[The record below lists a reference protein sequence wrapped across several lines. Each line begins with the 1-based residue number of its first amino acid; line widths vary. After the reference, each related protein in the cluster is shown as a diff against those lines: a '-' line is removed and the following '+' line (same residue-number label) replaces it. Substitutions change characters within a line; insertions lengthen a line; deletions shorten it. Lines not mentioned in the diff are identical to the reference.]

1 MSEEEN
7 IIELKNVWIKHR
19 GQEDFALK
27 GISLTVKKGETLGI
41 IGPTGAGK
49 STLCILLNGL
59 IPNIVRVEK
68 FKGKVI
74 VKGMNTKKHKV
85 SELAPIVG
93 VVFQDYESQIFR
105 TNVELEVAFGPENL
119 GLTREEIED
128 RIKTSLHWTR
138 LTGLE
143 KRYTHELSGGQKQ
156 RLAIASILAM
166 EPEVIVLDEATSD
179 LDPIGKYEIYK
190 VVEELMKKKEI
201 TLIMVDHHLDRV
213 AEIADRII
221 VLNQGE
227 IVYEGTPKDVFSHV
241 DELIKMGLRPPQ
253 VTELFYKLDKKYNL
267 GMKSYPLSIDE
278 ALSAFPKN
286 LKIRPP
292 PANNPDV
299 EEGEPAIEIR
309 DVWHT
314 YDGVNW
320 ALRGINLRINKGE
333 FLALIGNNG
342 SGKTTLA
349 MSINGIITPTKGSI
363 KVFGEEATRM
373 TVKELGQKVGYVF
386 QNPDFQLVSNTVYDE
401 IALGLKQLKL
411 PKDEIDRRVKDV
423 LKTLNIEEIEK
434 EDPFFLNKANRQR
447 VAVGSVLAIEP
458 DIIILDEPTTGLTP
472 GETRSIL
479 NLIIELNKE
488 GKTIIIITH
497 DMWLVAEYTQRA
509 IVLNNGQILMDGHP
523 RDIFAKLDLLRNAFI
538 EPPQISRFSLKLTK
552 NNYLSVDEFINHLEE

>member
-1 MSEEEN
+1 M
-7 IIELKNVWIKHR
+7 
-19 GQEDFALK
+19 
-27 GISLTVKKGETLGI
+27 
-41 IGPTGAGK
+41 
-49 STLCILLNGL
+49 
-59 IPNIVRVEK
+59 
-68 FKGKVI
+68 
-74 VKGMNTKKHKV
+74 
-85 SELAPIVG
+85 
-93 VVFQDYESQIFR
+93 
-105 TNVELEVAFGPENL
+105 
-119 GLTREEIED
+119 
-128 RIKTSLHWTR
+128 
-138 LTGLE
+138 
-143 KRYTHELSGGQKQ
+143 
-156 RLAIASILAM
+156 
-166 EPEVIVLDEATSD
+166 
-179 LDPIGKYEIYK
+179 
-190 VVEELMKKKEI
+190 
-201 TLIMVDHHLDRV
+201 
-213 AEIADRII
+213 
-221 VLNQGE
+221 
-227 IVYEGTPKDVFSHV
+227 
-241 DELIKMGLRPPQ
+241 
-253 VTELFYKLDKKYNL
+253 
-267 GMKSYPLSIDE
+267 
-278 ALSAFPKN
+278 
-286 LKIRPP
+286 
-292 PANNPDV
+292 
-299 EEGEPAIEIR
+299 
-309 DVWHT
+309 
-314 YDGVNW
+314 
-320 ALRGINLRINKGE
+320 
-333 FLALIGNNG
+333 ALIGNNG

-479 NLIIELNKE
+479 NLAIELNKE